1 MTDDKKVPD
10 VGTQRTGADA
20 QKAEGKTDP
29 KKTLMYYI
37 LGWMDQELKERD
49 SRQEHDSALNPTLR
63 DIVGDVRP
71 MRKIIVLV
79 AGIVPLVLLFLLWL
93 LIAAALLAWWIGGA
107 PSPETLQALSAL
119 STPVT
124 ALVVGTFAG
133 FILVYSAL
141 VVAIFSQLKNPD
153 DTSRKQNMSIMPNIM
168 ADAVKKSVADD

>member
-1 MTDDKKVPD
+1 MTDDKKAPD
-10 VGTQRTGADA
+10 AGTQRTGADA
-20 QKAEGKTDP
+20 QKAGGRIAP
-29 KKTLMYYI
+29 KQVIMDYA
-37 LGWMDQELKERD
+37 GSWMEQEIIERGIQ
-49 SRQEHDSALNPTLR
+49 QEHDSALNPTLR

-71 MRKIIVLV
+71 MRKKIVWV
-79 AGIVPLVLLFLLWL
+79 AVVVPLVLLSLLWL
-93 LIAAALLAWWIGGA
+93 IILSMVVWWICGGV
-107 PSPETLQALSAL
+107 PSAEMLEVLKAL

-153 DTSRKQNMSIMPNIM
+153 EVSRKQNMSIMSNII